1 MAEVAHKSKVNLFSL
16 RAINRVTKVNEEE
29 ETKELAD
36 LKRYLEEKVEALELE
51 ASKIRALI
59 QMVDEKLA
67 GQSFKKAHEIP
78 VSQQAAVRPAAAPR
92 VEEYEEGKPIEES
105 EMVYKGLRLGE
116 VKVYKDYVRFKLDP
130 SLRLQEQLKPF
141 EAFLVNKVLEPM
153 REKDLKRAAD
163 NLIRPDQ
170 VLSYNVERDGLYI
183 DSLVVRNY
191 GDRRRLNEIIG
202 AVRWTFYSMAQKV
215 S

>member
-1 MAEVAHKSKVNLFSL
+1 MYRQVRKVS
-16 RAINRVTKVNEEE
+16 EEE
-29 ETKELAD
+29 EVKELAD

-51 ASKIRALI
+51 VSKMRALI
-59 QMVDEKLA
+59 QVVNERLA
-67 GQSFKKAHEIP
+67 SRSFRKAYGITAP
-78 VSQQAAVRPAAAPR
+78 QQAAPARPAAAPR
-92 VEEYEEGKPIEES
+92 VEKHEEEKPLEES

-116 VKVYKDYVRFKLDP
+116 VEVYKDYVRFKLDP

-141 EAFLVNKVLEPM
+141 EVFLINKILEPM

-170 VLSYNVERDGLYI
+170 VLSYNIEHDGAYI
-183 DSLVVRNY
+183 GSLVVRNY

-202 AVRWTFYSMAQKV
+202 AVKWTFYSMAQKV

>member
-1 MAEVAHKSKVNLFSL
+1 MS
-16 RAINRVTKVNEEE
+16 EEE
-29 ETKELAD
+29 EVKELAD
-36 LKRYLEEKVEALELE
+36 LKRYLEEKAEALELE

-59 QMVDEKLA
+59 QMVDDKLA
-67 GQSFKKAHEIP
+67 GQSFKKAHE
-78 VSQQAAVRPAAAPR
+78 VSVPSQAPVRPAVTPK
-92 VEEYEEGKPIEES
+92 VEKYEEEKTLEES

-116 VKVYKDYVRFKLDP
+116 VKVYRDHVRFKLDQ

-141 EAFLVNKVLEPM
+141 EAFLINKILEPM

-170 VLSYNVERDGLYI
+170 VLSYNIERDGIYI
-183 DSLVVRNY
+183 DSLVIRNY